1 MKNFIKA
8 FRLTVVMCVLLGVGY
23 VFVLWVF
30 GKVAGPGNGNAE
42 TVVVDG
48 KVVARGQKS
57 ENELIQ
63 LLK

>member
-8 FRLTVVMCVLLGVGY
+8 FRLTTVMCVFLGIGY
-23 VFVLWVF
+23 VLVLWLF
-30 GKVAGPGNGNAE
+30 AKVAGPGNGNAE